1 MFDTIKSAL
10 SKSASGPNTKYKEI
24 MRLEPGNTYT
34 LRLVPNVEDPGKTFF
49 NYFSHS
55 WESFATGQFVTT
67 VSPQTFGE
75 PDPIAQVKFSL
86 MKHGSREEKAKAE
99 KILRRENWLANV
111 YVVSDPKNPDNNG
124 KVKLLRFGR
133 QLHKIIVEAIEGE
146 DAEDFGP
153 KIFDL
158 SSNGCNFKIK
168 VERQGE
174 YPTYVSSRFAPSSK
188 ISEMTDD
195 KLEEVYE
202 NAHDLETVFT
212 VRSTEEM
219 KKMLDEHFF
228 CKQSSTVEDV
238 WNTEPAAAEPVAV
251 ESTSKKKET
260 VPSTSDESDI
270 DPLDDDKVKEL
281 LDGLGD

>member
-1 MFDTIKSAL
+1 
-10 SKSASGPNTKYKEI
+10 
-24 MRLEPGNTYT
+24 
-34 LRLVPNVEDPGKTFF
+34 
-49 NYFSHS
+49 
-55 WESFATGQFVTT
+55 
-67 VSPQTFGE
+67 
-75 PDPIAQVKFSL
+75 
-86 MKHGSREEKAKAE
+86 MKHGSPEEKAKAE

-133 QLHKIIVEAIEGE
+133 QIHKIIVEAIEGE

-228 CKQSSTVEDV
+228 CKQSSTVKDV
-238 WNTEPAAAEPVAV
+238 WNPEPTADK
-251 ESTSKKKET
+251 SKSKEKET
-260 VPSTSDESDI
+260 VPPVADESNI